1 MPIHKCTTEDGE
13 TGFKYGNSGKCYK
26 DREDALKQMRAIKWS
41 ESHSEKAQAQDDY
54 ALEILSEAA
63 KLAQEAGL
71 LKKPE

>member
-1 MPIHKCTTEDGE
+1 LLDASDVQANQAEREAI
-13 TGFKYGNSGKCYK
+13 K
-26 DREDALKQMRAIKWS
+26 DIKKEIFALKK
-41 ESHSEKAQAQDDY
+41 ETAQVTLHNVEALRNLTPAQDDY